1 MMKNA
6 EFYTVTSLNRRIK
19 ELFDGEPSLRFVRL
33 KGEISNLKKYPN
45 GHHYFTLKDE
55 SSVISAVMFANDAAH
70 IAFDIKDGDE
80 VLAYGSVSVYPQR
93 GSYQIYV
100 NQIEL
105 FGKGAILVELDK
117 LKKKLQAEG
126 LFDASRKRPIEPY
139 PRAIGIISAS
149 GSAAIEDMIK
159 NIQRRFPPVQIYF
172 FPSLVQGSAAPKDLL
187 RAFQLA
193 NTYDLSTL
201 IIGRGGGASEDLNAF
216 NDESLVR
223 ALATSKMPIISAIG
237 HEIDFTLVDFVAD
250 HRVSTPTGAAELAT
264 PDKREI
270 YERLNETGERMD
282 VSMYNRLHNLKERL
296 TLLSKRP
303 FFLDPKSIYVNLG
316 KETKQMS
323 IRLVN
328 AMHNRY
334 LTVSRELKSYQQRL
348 NALSPYGVLKRGYSI
363 VTDENGKIVTS
374 INDVKPDGDITTT
387 LNDGIIK
394 SKIFL
399 KEGKDN
405 G

>member
-1 MMKNA
+1 MRSTD
-6 EFYTVTSLNRRIK
+6 FYTVTSLNRHIK
-19 ELFDGEPSLRFVRL
+19 ELFDGDSSLRLIRL
-33 KGEISNLKKYPN
+33 KGEIANLKKYPN

-70 IAFDIKDGDE
+70 IGFDIKDGDE

-105 FGKGAILVELDK
+105 FGQGAILVELEK

-126 LFDASRKRPIEPY
+126 LFDANRKRPINPY
-139 PRAIGIISAS
+139 PTSIGIISAS

-159 NIQRRFPPVQIYF
+159 NIQRRYPPATIYF

-187 RAFQLA
+187 RAFRLA
-193 NTYDLSTL
+193 ETYELSTL

-223 ALATSKMPIISAIG
+223 ALATSKTPIISAIG
-237 HEIDFTLVDFVAD
+237 HEIDFTLVDYVAD

-270 YERLNETGERMD
+270 YQKLVEIGERID
-282 VSMYNRLHNLKERL
+282 ISMHNRLRSLEDRL
-296 TLLSKRP
+296 SLLSKRP
-303 FFLDPKSIYVNLG
+303 FFLDPKSIYSNKGRDLQ
-316 KETKQMS
+316 QMA
-323 IRLVN
+323 IRLNN
-328 AMHNRY
+328 AIQNKY
-334 LTVSRELKSYQQRL
+334 LVTSRELTSYKQRL
-348 NALSPYGVLKRGYSI
+348 NALSPYGVLKRGYSL
-363 VTDENGKIVTS
+363 VSDENGNIITS
-374 INDVKPDGDITTT
+374 VKDITQDQNITTT

-394 SKIFL
+394 SKVFL
-399 KEGKDN
+399 KEGKNN